1 MPFPSARLLSAAL
14 LLLLA
19 PSLPVQLAAS
29 VDSTIPDTSS
39 GLLAGLL
46 PTDPKVRIGTLP
58 NGLRYYIR
66 QNQKP
71 EKRAE
76 LRLVVNAGSVL
87 ESDSQ
92 LGFAHFVEHT
102 AFNGTTNF
110 AKNDLVNYLQSI
122 GVRFGA
128 DLNAYT
134 SFDETVYILPVP
146 TDSAGI
152 VDRAFTILK
161 DWAHGQVFDS
171 AEVVA
176 ERGVVRD
183 EWLGSRGAGQRLL
196 NQWLP
201 IVFRNSLY
209 ARRLPIGT
217 EQSIMSATSASL
229 RQFYSDWYRPDLM
242 AVVAVGDFDPADIE
256 ARIRTHFGSMP
267 GNPRAAPRRI
277 VSVPDNDAPVV
288 AIASDAEAGGTN
300 VNVIFKLPRD
310 ATTTVGDY
318 RRDLVGRLFL
328 QMLNGRLSELT
339 QKPDAPFLGA
349 SASRDGFF
357 ARELQPFSL
366 SARVQDG
373 GAERGIEALLT
384 ETRRAEMFGFLPA
397 ELDRARASLLRA
409 YERANAEQDKAP
421 SEQLADEYVRNYLE
435 QEPIPGIEYEYA
447 ITQLLLP
454 TITLADV
461 NAMADEWI
469 GERNRVVIVQ
479 APRKDGAP
487 LPTESGILA
496 AFDRAGKTQVTAY
509 TESVSGTALVDDLR
523 APGKVVGERSIPAV
537 GMTEWWLSNGAR
549 VLIKPTDFKADEILF
564 AAYASGGTSL
574 ASDQDFMSAAF
585 ASQIVAMSGLGD
597 FNSIDLRKTLAG
609 KAASM
614 APSIGETTSG
624 LNGLASPRDLETLL
638 QLAYLEFTEARLDT
652 AAFGAFQNSAAAFLA
667 NRGAAPLEVF
677 RDTIQVTMAQGDF
690 RARPLTP
697 ATFAEVNPERALGF
711 FRERFAD
718 AGDFTFLFVG
728 NVDTAA
734 LRPLVERYLA
744 SLPAGGETIGVEAAA
759 PAPPTGIVEKV
770 VRKGVEPKA
779 NTLIVFTGPCDYSP
793 ENRFVIRALT
803 DAFQLRLIET
813 LREKLGGTYSPSV
826 QGGCNRERRQGYT
839 IQVQFVSSPENV
851 ELLSRAVFALIDTLK
866 TSGPS
871 DADVEKVREQIIR
884 AREVEV
890 KQNGYWLGNI
900 RARDQAGEDIG
911 GLLGA
916 YDEMVRNLTAAQVQ
930 ESARRYFDVKNY
942 ARFLLLP
949 KTR

>member
-1 MPFPSARLLSAAL
+1 MSLPSARLLPAAL
-14 LLLLA
+14 FLLFA
-19 PSLPVQLAAS
+19 PALPAQMAAS
-29 VDSTIPDTSS
+29 GGAAAFDTSS
-39 GLLAGLL
+39 GLLAGPL
-46 PTDPKVRIGTLP
+46 PIDPKVRIGTLP

-71 EKRAE
+71 ENCAE

-102 AFNGTTNF
+102 AFNGTTHF

-146 TDSAGI
+146 TDSAAI

-209 ARRLPIGT
+209 ACRLPIGT
-217 EQSIMSATSASL
+217 EQSIMSATSANL
-229 RQFYSDWYRPDLM
+229 RQFYRDWYRPDLM

-256 ARIRTHFGSMP
+256 ARIRAHFSGIP
-267 GNPRAAPRRI
+267 RNPRAAPRKI

-288 AIASDAEAGGTN
+288 AIASDAEAGGTS
-300 VNVIFKLPRD
+300 VNVVFKLPRE

-349 SASRDGFF
+349 SASRSGFF

-366 SARVQDG
+366 AARVQDG

-384 ETRRAEMFGFLPA
+384 EARRAELHGFLPA

-409 YERANAEQDKAP
+409 YERANAERDKAQ
-421 SEQLADEYVRNYLE
+421 SEQLAGEYVAHFLE

-447 ITQLLLP
+447 ITQQLLP
-454 TITLADV
+454 TITLDDV
-461 NAMADEWI
+461 NGMADRWI
-469 GERNRVVIVQ
+469 SERNRVVIVQ

-487 LPTESGILA
+487 LPTESEILA

-523 APGKVVGERSIPAV
+523 APGKVVGERSIPTV

-549 VLIKPTDFKADEILF
+549 VLIKLTDFKADEILF
-564 AAYASGGTSL
+564 AAYGQGGTSL

-585 ASQIVAMSGLGD
+585 ASQIAGLSGLGK
-597 FNSIDLRKTLAG
+597 FNRVDLGKALAG
-609 KAASM
+609 KAASIG
-614 APSIGETTSG
+614 ASIGETTSA
-624 LNGLASPRDLETLL
+624 LNGLASPSDLETLL
-638 QLAYLEFTEARLDT
+638 QLAYLEFTAPRLDT

-667 NRGAAPLEVF
+667 NRGAAPTEVF
-677 RDTIQVTMAQGDF
+677 KDTIQVTMAQGDF

-744 SLPAGGETIGVEAAA
+744 SLPAGGESTGVQA
-759 PAPPTGIVEKV
+759 PAPTPPAGIVEKV

-779 NTLIVFTGPCDYSP
+779 NTLIVFTGPCVYSP
-793 ENRFVIRALT
+793 ENRFALRALT
-803 DAFQLRLIET
+803 DAFQMRLTET
-813 LREKLGGTYSPSV
+813 LREKLGGTYSPGV
-826 QGGCNRERRQGYT
+826 QGGCSREQQQGYT
-839 IQVQFVSSPENV
+839 IQVQFGSSPENV
-851 ELLSRAVFALIDTLK
+851 ELLSGAVFALIDTLK
-866 TSGPS
+866 SRGPS
-871 DADVEKVREQIIR
+871 IADVEKVREQIVR

-900 RARDQAGEDIG
+900 RARDHAGEDIG
-911 GLLGA
+911 GLLGS
-916 YDEMVRNLTAAQVQ
+916 YDQMVRNLTAAQIQ
-930 ESARRYFDVKNY
+930 DAARQYFDVNNY
-942 ARFLLLP
+942 ARFVLLSE
-949 KTR
+949 TR